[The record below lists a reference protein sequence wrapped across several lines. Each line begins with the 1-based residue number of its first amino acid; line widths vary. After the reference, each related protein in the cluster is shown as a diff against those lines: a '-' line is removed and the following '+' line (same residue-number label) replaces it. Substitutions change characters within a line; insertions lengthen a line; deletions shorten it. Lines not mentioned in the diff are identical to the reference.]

1 MITIHKTC
9 GHHERSPQSRHC
21 RSQWST
27 ARPHDVDGEERALRT
42 REQAGDEHSA
52 MRHDKMGLDQI
63 RKKKTNAWK
72 KARRGGINKT
82 NIVIKIFVLPDS
94 VMD

>member
-1 MITIHKTC
+1 
-9 GHHERSPQSRHC
+9 
-21 RSQWST
+21 
-27 ARPHDVDGEERALRT
+27 
-42 REQAGDEHSA
+42 
-52 MRHDKMGLDQI
+52 MGLDQI

-82 NIVIKIFVLPDS
+82 NIVIKIFVLLDS